1 MSVTFFAVKKV
12 DGLWKPLWVCTGR
25 HCTGFCRDCLKH
37 QINLANTNARALLEW
52 LDLEEFNEDGLI
64 GEVRATE
71 LVARCQRR
79 LWDEPRNT
87 DPAVP
92 TVESG
97 GPGTGQCK
105 MIEGGREEGYLR
117 QKTEGL
123 MFIAKCAGEHYVS
136 WS

>member
-1 MSVTFFAVKKV
+1 MSVTFLAVRKT
-12 DGLWKPLWVCTGR
+12 GEEWKPMWVCTGR
-25 HCTGFCRDCLKH
+25 HCTGFCVDCTKH
-37 QINLANTNARALLEW
+37 QINLANTNAQALLEW
-52 LDLEEFNEDGLI
+52 LDLEEFSEGGLL
-64 GEVRATE
+64 GDVKATE

-79 LWDEPRNT
+79 LWDEPRNY
-87 DPAVP
+87 DPGIP

-105 MIEGGREEGYLR
+105 FVDCGRDEGYLR
-117 QKTEGL
+117 QKTEDL